1 MVHLCD
7 MYKLKGHPIFMAV
20 EELMLDYRF
29 QKIFN
34 SSDDAEF
41 MVSDSSDI
49 DVSKYVQNVNI
60 EGTICV
66 TPTIKNTRVKKPI
79 TLRRNRTPPLL
90 KLTKVNMNFSDDE
103 DISLPSS
110 DYKITRS
117 RSKLTRRKILDEE
130 YSATVN
136 QTEEETNQFKAN
148 LLLQELIDIKK
159 HNSNVSI
166 KEIIEKIALLAPDIS
181 EYLYKIVDK
190 INEPATTKN
199 MRKLI
204 NAIENLKVNTISQEN
219 VRKTR
224 NSKKIISI
232 DCNKINQ
239 IIALF
244 KDFDINE
251 ER

>member
-1 MVHLCD
+1 
-7 MYKLKGHPIFMAV
+7 
-20 EELMLDYRF
+20 
-29 QKIFN
+29 
-34 SSDDAEF
+34 

-49 DVSKYVQNVNI
+49 DISKYVQSVNI

-66 TPTIKNTRVKKPI
+66 TPTIKNTRAKKPI
-79 TLRRNRTPPLL
+79 ALRRNRTPPLL

-110 DYKITRS
+110 EYKITRS

-130 YSATVN
+130 YSTTVN
-136 QTEEETNQFKAN
+136 QTKEETNQFKAN

-181 EYLYKIVDK
+181 EHLYKIIDK
-190 INEPATTKN
+190 IDEPATTKN

-232 DCNKINQ
+232 DCSKINQ
-239 IIALF
+239 VIALF